1 LHSGYHKNRIKE
13 GDEWKT
19 AFKTKFGLYEWL
31 VMPFVLTNAP
41 TTFMTLMNHVL
52 QNFIVMFVVMYFDD
66 IIIYCRNESDHSD
79 HIRKVLQVLCDSKLY
94 GNLENYT
101 FCKDKVI
108 FLRYVVSENRVEVD
122 ASKIK
127 AIQNWPTSVNVSQV
141 RNFHGLVGFYHNL

>member
-1 LHSGYHKNRIKE
+1 
-13 GDEWKT
+13 
-19 AFKTKFGLYEWL
+19 
-31 VMPFVLTNAP
+31 
-41 TTFMTLMNHVL
+41 
-52 QNFIVMFVVMYFDD
+52 
-66 IIIYCRNESDHSD
+66 
-79 HIRKVLQVLCDSKLY
+79 VLCDSKLY